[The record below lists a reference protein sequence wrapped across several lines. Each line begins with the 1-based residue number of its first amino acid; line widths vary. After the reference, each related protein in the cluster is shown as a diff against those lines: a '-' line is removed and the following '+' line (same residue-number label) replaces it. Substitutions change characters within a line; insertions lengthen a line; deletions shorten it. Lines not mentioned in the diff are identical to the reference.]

1 MVEALNNTITTF
13 PANLTALKQP
23 LLILENLSTFEY
35 QKLDRH
41 LQAGLPLASQSYVTI
56 CLYEIFLPRLLFTS
70 RTLSIS
76 DVTHIRGGRLVIL

>member
-35 QKLDRH
+35 QKARP
-41 LQAGLPLASQSYVTI
+41 APSSRVASQSYVTI
-56 CLYEIFLPRLLFTS
+56 CLSEIFLPCLLFTS

-76 DVTHIRGGRLVIL
+76 DVTHVRGGRLVIL